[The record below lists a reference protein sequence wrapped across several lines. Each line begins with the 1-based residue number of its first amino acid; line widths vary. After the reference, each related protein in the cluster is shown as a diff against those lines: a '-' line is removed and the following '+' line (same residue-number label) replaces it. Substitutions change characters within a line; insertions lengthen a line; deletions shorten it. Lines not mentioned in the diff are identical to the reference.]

1 MAYESLKAEIRQYI
15 KTNGQNEITGQ
26 ILQDILLDMVNEYP
40 SLSGY
45 ATKQWVTNQGYLT
58 NADLSNYATKL
69 WVQQQGYATTLALE
83 GYLPLTGGTLTGAL
97 GVSGRLHNSGDDE
110 GIVITSAA
118 NGYAGVCLGNYNGR
132 RSVFYLNSTTAFWR
146 YNPDSSHNYDILH
159 PGSSGTIALR
169 EWVQSQNYLTGITS
183 SIVTTALGYTPL
195 SNTTTFWG
203 RTESNGA
210 VSGSLK
216 DVTNINM
223 IGSLTM
229 WNIYE
234 HDMDFVWYTGQMKEI
249 FAMYSYED
257 TYHDICIGL
266 HPTAI
271 NNGALFFNATNYRW
285 GIGTDTPQ
293 YKLDVNGSLNATVIY
308 LAGNLVATQT
318 WVQNQGYL
326 TSLALGDLTD
336 VKITLPIVTGSI
348 LSFDGIKWAN
358 VAKSTFLSGYATTSA
373 LSSYLP
379 LSGGTLESSNDT
391 PLTIQ
396 TGSTSGVSA
405 YINFADVNGNSIGK
419 IGVNSGN
426 PVFVNNDGTYTIA
439 LRNWVQSQNYLT
451 GITSSMVTTALG
463 YTPLSNTTTFW
474 GRTASN
480 GAVIGSLSDVANLD
494 MRGQLSIWNIYD
506 HDMDFVWYTA
516 QTKEIFAMYS
526 YEDAYHDICIGLHPT
541 AINNGALFFNAT
553 NYRWGIGTNAPQ
565 YKLDVNGSLNATGIY
580 LAGNLV
586 ATQTWVQNQGYLTS
600 LALGDLTDVTITLPI
615 VTGSIL
621 SFDGI
626 KWANVA
632 KSTFLSGY
640 ATTSAL
646 SSYLPLTGGTL
657 TGDLV
662 INNQCKL
669 RLSSGSTHYGEI
681 YHDGSSLVILTD
693 DGYNIKDDI
702 EIYANDVNFYTDGQ
716 VFGDFVNTSDT
727 RLKNILAEDVLPTV
741 EKIAL
746 APAIRYTW
754 NDKSKIKNTDE
765 HLGSIAQYWQNVLPE
780 TVVTGKNGFLAMN
793 YDVIALLS
801 AIAVARR
808 IMELEKEI
816 EELKQRIK

>member
-183 SIVTTALGYTPL
+183 SI
-195 SNTTTFWG
+195 
-203 RTESNGA
+203 
-210 VSGSLK
+210 
-216 DVTNINM
+216 
-223 IGSLTM
+223 
-229 WNIYE
+229 
-234 HDMDFVWYTGQMKEI
+234 
-249 FAMYSYED
+249 
-257 TYHDICIGL
+257 
-266 HPTAI
+266 
-271 NNGALFFNATNYRW
+271 
-285 GIGTDTPQ
+285 
-293 YKLDVNGSLNATVIY
+293 
-308 LAGNLVATQT
+308 
-318 WVQNQGYL
+318 
-326 TSLALGDLTD
+326 
-336 VKITLPIVTGSI
+336 
-348 LSFDGIKWAN
+348 
-358 VAKSTFLSGYATTSA
+358 
-373 LSSYLP
+373 
-379 LSGGTLESSNDT
+379 
-391 PLTIQ
+391 
-396 TGSTSGVSA
+396 
-405 YINFADVNGNSIGK
+405 
-419 IGVNSGN
+419 
-426 PVFVNNDGTYTIA
+426 
-439 LRNWVQSQNYLT
+439 
-451 GITSSMVTTALG
+451 VTTALG